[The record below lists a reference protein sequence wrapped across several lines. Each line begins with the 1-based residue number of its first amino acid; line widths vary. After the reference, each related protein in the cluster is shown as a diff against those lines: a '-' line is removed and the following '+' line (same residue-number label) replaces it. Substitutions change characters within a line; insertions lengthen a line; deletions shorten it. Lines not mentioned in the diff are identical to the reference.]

1 MPILNLNNE
10 DYPHIGYMS
19 ILYILNLV
27 RERQSSH
34 PTLYAENV
42 VVDREHVERWVRER
56 RVSEVLQRNR
66 NLRVVDS
73 GEVARTSWLMLFW
86 LQRKRVRVDTWVWR
100 ARVMVEWLHLVKV
113 FTGLFLESVLTVQ
126 HQFERTDWTDR
137 SRCRHGTFFRP
148 RMS

>member
-1 MPILNLNNE
+1 MTKLNLNSE

-19 ILYILNLV
+19 ILYVLNLV

-42 VVDREHVERWVRER
+42 VVDREHVERWTRER
-56 RVSEVLQRNR
+56 RAIEVLQRNR

-86 LQRKRVRVDTWVWR
+86 LQRK
-100 ARVMVEWLHLVKV
+100 
-113 FTGLFLESVLTVQ
+113 
-126 HQFERTDWTDR
+126 
-137 SRCRHGTFFRP
+137 
-148 RMS
+148 